1 MSDIFDFS
9 QFNRLK
15 EKINDCIIRANNA
28 TPAENPARYYVNR
41 NVWDADV
48 VKKIIR
54 HFEKNGFKVTTE
66 PTDKEDIYI
75 LCFGWED

>member
-28 TPAENPARYYVNR
+28 TPR
-41 NVWDADV
+41 
-48 VKKIIR
+48 KIQLVI
-54 HFEKNGFKVTTE
+54 T
-66 PTDKEDIYI
+66 
-75 LCFGWED
+75 

>member
-9 QFNRLK
+9 QFSCLK

-28 TPAENPARYYVNR
+28 TPTENPASYSVNR
-41 NVWDADV
+41 NVWDAGV

>member
-9 QFNRLK
+9 QFNCLK

-28 TPAENPARYYVNR
+28 TPAENPACYYVNR
-41 NVWDADV
+41 NVWDADI

-66 PTDKEDIYI
+66 PTDKEDVYI

>member
-28 TPAENPARYYVNR
+28 TPPENPARYYVNR
-41 NVWDADV
+41 NVWDAGV